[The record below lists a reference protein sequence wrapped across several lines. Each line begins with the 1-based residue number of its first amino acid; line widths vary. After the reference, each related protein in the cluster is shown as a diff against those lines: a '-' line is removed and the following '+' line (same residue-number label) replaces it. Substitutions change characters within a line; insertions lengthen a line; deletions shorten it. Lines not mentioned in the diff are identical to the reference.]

1 MWLRRAS
8 LYSRAMRLSF
18 ASRSFSVCSCV
29 VLCSIALALT
39 ACGAER
45 RRPPG
50 VGRFDGGGGGS
61 GDGGGGGR
69 DAMIPDLGI
78 PPSSCVADARFIYL
92 VDSGNALLRFDPE
105 SRAIT
110 PIGTLACAPGA
121 SPFSMAVDRNANALI
136 LHSDRRIYQ
145 ASTSDASCA
154 PTPYVP
160 GGMGFELFG
169 MGFVSDV
176 AGGSTESL
184 FIAGGPEAGVGSG
197 SATLGAIRTA
207 DWSVSTVGPVAGSPE
222 LTGNGEAE
230 LWGFFPDAM
239 PMAVRQLD
247 KVTGA
252 TLREFDVSSIDTSF
266 LPIPSA
272 WAFAYWGG
280 RYYIFYLG
288 ALGTSSSIFRLTP
301 DTGAVEPV
309 IMDTGYR
316 IVGAGVSTCAPT
328 ILI

>member
-1 MWLRRAS
+1 MSSFRFAALRH
-8 LYSRAMRLSF
+8 
-18 ASRSFSVCSCV
+18 ASRTLTVFAVAI
-29 VLCSIALALT
+29 VLV

-50 VGRFDGGGGGS
+50 VGRADGGGGGS
-61 GDGGGGGR
+61 GDGGGGGGR

-105 SRAIT
+105 TRAIT

-121 SPFSMAVDRNANALI
+121 TPFSMAVDRNANALI
-136 LHSDRRIYQ
+136 LHNDRRIYQ
-145 ASTSDASCA
+145 ASTTDASCA

-160 GGMGFELFG
+160 GAMGFELFG

-176 AGGSTESL
+176 AGGATETL
-184 FIAGGPEAGVGSG
+184 YIAGGPEAGVGG
-197 SATLGAIRTA
+197 GRATFGAIRTA
-207 DWSVSTVGPVAGSPE
+207 DWSVSTIGPVMGSPE

-247 KVTGA
+247 KATGA
-252 TLREFDVSSIDTSF
+252 TLREFDVSMIDTSF

-288 ALGTSSSIFRLTP
+288 ALGTSSSIYRLTP
-301 DTGAVEPV
+301 DTGAVEVV
-309 IMDTGYR
+309 IPDTGYR

>member
-1 MWLRRAS
+1 MTSLRFAS
-8 LYSRAMRLSF
+8 LRT
-18 ASRSFSVCSCV
+18 ASLTLTVF
-29 VLCSIALALT
+29 ALALALA
-39 ACGAER
+39 ACGADR
-45 RRPPG
+45 RRPG
-50 VGRFDGGGGGS
+50 LASRFDGGGGS
-61 GDGGGGGR
+61 GDGGGGGGR

-160 GGMGFELFG
+160 GAMGFELFG

-176 AGGSTESL
+176 AGGASETL
-184 FIAGGPEAGVGSG
+184 YIAGGPEAGVGGG
-197 SATLGAIRTA
+197 SSTFGAIRTA
-207 DWSVSTVGPVAGSPE
+207 DWSVSTLGPVAGSPE

-247 KVTGA
+247 KSTGA

-301 DTGAVEPV
+301 DTGAVEVV
-309 IMDTGYR
+309 IPDTGYR